1 MADLI
6 TMLSA
11 AAGAAPKGY
20 EIQRSLRFNS
30 ADSAYLSR
38 TFASAGNRRTWTWS
52 GWVKRVS
59 SGTTQHLIRTNTTPI
74 TLLRF
79 EAGDSL
85 YFYSVGVSA
94 EIRTTALYRDFSAW
108 YHVVLAVDTTQA
120 TSSNRIKLY
129 VNGVQVTAFSTETY
143 PSQNTELGIN
153 TASAHAIGATTT
165 PDEFANQYL
174 ADVHFIDGSALT
186 PSSFG
191 ENDTDTG
198 VWQPK
203 KYAGTYGTNG
213 FYLNFSDNSNT
224 TASTLGKDY
233 SGNGNNW
240 TPSGFSVTAGAGND
254 SLVDTPTQYG
264 TDTGAGGQVRG
275 NYATWNPLINGDSA
289 ANGNLDVT
297 NDTARSTQAL
307 LQFDTYWEI
316 TSTGGTT
323 TAGTVSATGTTNTT
337 TIADTKTYGF
347 RLTTAGT
354 LDYINIT
361 DGGSFTNITTGLT
374 GQQFI
379 YASAASATTGSL
391 NTGQRPFAAT
401 APSGFKALV
410 TTNLPEPTV
419 VQGDEYFNT
428 VLYTGTGS
436 SQSIT
441 GVGFQ
446 PDFVW
451 IKERNGAADHG
462 LYDAVRGVQQQLESN
477 TTTDETTEST
487 GLTAF
492 GSDGFTVGSLAQV
505 NTSTDTYVAWN
516 WKANGAGVSNT
527 DGTITSTV
535 SASIDSGFSIVTYT
549 GTGVAGTVGHGLG
562 VAPEIIIVKN
572 RTTSNNWAVNVYN
585 ILGTTNNSLWLN
597 LTNGVANVN
606 TWWNSTAPAA
616 TVFSIGGVTN
626 ETNTSIDTFV
636 AYCFAEVAGFS
647 KFGSLTG
654 NGSADGP
661 FVFLG
666 FRPAFVMLK
675 RTDSTSNWTILDLK
689 REGYNVDNDPLFPNL
704 SDAETTTDL
713 ADLLSNGFKLRSTDA
728 SVNASAGTYIYMA
741 FAENP
746 VKFSLAR

>member
-264 TDTGAGGQVRG
+264 TDTGAGGH
-275 NYATWNPLINGDSA
+275 
-289 ANGNLDVT
+289 
-297 NDTARSTQAL
+297 
-307 LQFDTYWEI
+307 
-316 TSTGGTT
+316 
-323 TAGTVSATGTTNTT
+323 
-337 TIADTKTYGF
+337 ADK
-347 RLTTAGT
+347 
-354 LDYINIT
+354 
-361 DGGSFTNITTGLT
+361 
-374 GQQFI
+374 
-379 YASAASATTGSL
+379 
-391 NTGQRPFAAT
+391 
-401 APSGFKALV
+401 
-410 TTNLPEPTV
+410 
-419 VQGDEYFNT
+419 
-428 VLYTGTGS
+428 
-436 SQSIT
+436 
-441 GVGFQ
+441 
-446 PDFVW
+446 
-451 IKERNGAADHG
+451 
-462 LYDAVRGVQQQLESN
+462 
-477 TTTDETTEST
+477 
-487 GLTAF
+487 
-492 GSDGFTVGSLAQV
+492 LA
-505 NTSTDTYVAWN
+505 
-516 WKANGAGVSNT
+516 
-527 DGTITSTV
+527 
-535 SASIDSGFSIVTYT
+535 
-549 GTGVAGTVGHGLG
+549 
-562 VAPEIIIVKN
+562 
-572 RTTSNNWAVNVYN
+572 
-585 ILGTTNNSLWLN
+585 
-597 LTNGVANVN
+597 
-606 TWWNSTAPAA
+606 
-616 TVFSIGGVTN
+616 
-626 ETNTSIDTFV
+626 
-636 AYCFAEVAGFS
+636 
-647 KFGSLTG
+647 
-654 NGSADGP
+654 
-661 FVFLG
+661 
-666 FRPAFVMLK
+666 
-675 RTDSTSNWTILDLK
+675 
-689 REGYNVDNDPLFPNL
+689 
-704 SDAETTTDL
+704 
-713 ADLLSNGFKLRSTDA
+713 NGFKVRTSN
-728 SVNASAGTYIYMA
+728 SSYNQNATSKPYTITTTGAKFK
-741 FAENP
+741 FANAQPNP
-746 VKFSLAR
+746 